1 MYYKS
6 LYTILRHGDIL
17 LYAFR
22 YCEKQSDEV
31 TMFVSLKKQNVIR
44 HLNFSFQTP
53 SWFLGGY
60 LKRKIS

>member
-1 MYYKS
+1 MIGFFFIY
-6 LYTILRHGDIL
+6 IVIANG
-17 LYAFR
+17 
-22 YCEKQSDEV
+22 CEV